1 MIKRVYTLLSVMAI
15 AFIFISCG
23 TNTVSE
29 EEQNIIDQLEE
40 VEAEIDDAIEEL
52 DAETEDMTHDIDS
65 LLEGI

>member
-1 MIKRVYTLLSVMAI
+1 MAI
-15 AFIFISCG
+15 ALIFISCG

-29 EEQNIIDQLEE
+29 EEQKTIDQLEE

-52 DAETEDMTHDIDS
+52 DAETQDMIHDVDS